1 MTPRDPWAERAIRS
15 VAAFFIAVGVLA
27 IIAGGVGLLA
37 TAGVR

>member
-15 VAAFFIAVGVLA
+15 FAFAAITLGLLA
-27 IIAGGVGLLA
+27 IIAGGIGLLA